1 MKWTTTG
8 QLALVLTVAL
18 GLRLAAGWWWQS
30 RLGDD
35 RFGFGDSQSY
45 WTLGRAIARGQ
56 PYQTGP
62 DSRVF
67 RTPGYPLLLAPIFV
81 ISGGEPSVLWARAE
95 SAVCGSLAVG
105 GVWWLARRLYSSRA
119 GIWGGW
125 MAVLYP
131 GAVALGALVLSEA
144 PFSALML
151 AQLCLWTAAWQAR
164 TFGKAAALSTLTGL
178 TAGAATLV
186 RPSWLLFTPLAL
198 AVAVIFSN
206 TGKAS
211 GTRGMGKANG
221 TRDEASGAPRHWQS
235 RWHAAAL
242 GVAMLAGLV
251 LAMAPWWVRN
261 ARVTGHFVPT
271 TLQVGAS
278 LYDGLSSTATGASN
292 MDFVARMTEAE
303 RRHPA
308 AVGGRPTDSF
318 EYRLDRRMT
327 NEALSWAWA
336 NPGRVAELAA
346 VKLVRLWNLW
356 PNERQFST
364 WPIRLIVALGYLP
377 VAVLGLAGAAGSF
390 RRGWP
395 YVLCW
400 LPAAYFT
407 LLHVV
412 FVSSIRYRE
421 PAMLALMVL
430 AAGSILDFRFWIFD
444 SRTRT

>member
-1 MKWTTTG
+1 MKWTTAG
-8 QLALVLTVAL
+8 QLALVLAVAL

-45 WTLGRAIARGQ
+45 WTLGRAMARGQ

-81 ISGGEPSVLWARAE
+81 LSGGEPSVLWARAE
-95 SAVCGSLAVG
+95 SAVCGTLAVG
-105 GVWWLARRLYSSRA
+105 GVWWLARRLYSGRA

-125 MAVLYP
+125 MAALYP

-144 PFSALML
+144 PFLPLML
-151 AQLCLWTAAWQAR
+151 AQLCLWTTAWQAPTAR
-164 TFGKAAALSTLTGL
+164 KAAALSVATGL
-178 TAGAATLV
+178 AAGAATLV

-198 AVAVIFSN
+198 VAAVIFSG

-211 GTRGMGKANG
+211 GTRGIGKASG
-221 TRDEASGAPRHWQS
+221 TRR
-235 RWHAAAL
+235 RHAAM
-242 GVAMLAGLV
+242 GVAILAGLV
-251 LAMAPWWVRN
+251 LVMAPWWIRN

-278 LYDGLSSTATGASN
+278 LYDGLSPTATGASD
-292 MDFVARMTEAE
+292 MDFVTPMIEAE

-308 AVGGRPTDSF
+308 AAGGRLADGF
-318 EYRLDRRMT
+318 EYRLDCRMR
-327 NEALSWAWA
+327 NEALNWARTH
-336 NPGRVAELAA
+336 PGRVAELAA

-356 PNERQFST
+356 PNDRQFSA
-364 WPIRLIVALGYLP
+364 WPIRLVVALGYLP
-377 VAVLGLAGAAGSF
+377 VLALGLAGAVGSF
-390 RRGWP
+390 RRSWP

-430 AAGSILDFRFWIFD
+430 AAGSILQNPK
-444 SRTRT
+444 SQGGLLPSQGV